1 MYEFVDPTR
10 CLKLVSKG
18 FCQVKV
24 ICHNPDDLG
33 SILKT
38 PMVEKELITAGC
50 LLSQHESTLWP
61 TDRPG
66 ATETEVSLL
75 AITTPFDKS

>member
-1 MYEFVDPTR
+1 MNKFVGPTR

-38 PMVEKELITAGC
+38 PMVEKKNNTAGC
-50 LLSQHESTLWP
+50 LLSPREHYR
-61 TDRPG
+61 DRSKPFTYNYAFG
-66 ATETEVSLL
+66 KSET
-75 AITTPFDKS
+75 

>member
-1 MYEFVDPTR
+1 MNKFVGPTR

-18 FCQVKV
+18 FCQEKV

-38 PMVEKELITAGC
+38 PMVEKKTNYC
-50 LLSQHESTLWP
+50 RLSSVPNEST
-61 TDRPG
+61 
-66 ATETEVSLL
+66 TETEVSLF
-75 AITTPFDKS
+75 AITMPLVKVKHD

>member
-1 MYEFVDPTR
+1 MNKFVGPTR

-38 PMVEKELITAGC
+38 PMVEKKTILQVVFC
-50 LLSQHESTLWP
+50 PHEST
-61 TDRPG
+61 
-66 ATETEVSLL
+66 TETEVSLL
-75 AITTPFDKS
+75 PITTPLVKVKHD